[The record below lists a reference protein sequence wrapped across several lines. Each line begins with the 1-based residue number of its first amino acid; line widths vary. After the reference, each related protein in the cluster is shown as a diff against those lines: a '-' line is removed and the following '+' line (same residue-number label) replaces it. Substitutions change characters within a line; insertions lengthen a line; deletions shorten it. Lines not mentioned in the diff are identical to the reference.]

1 MLPALRNLLTSLPPA
16 RDAEV
21 SETLITAHG
30 IRLQRI
36 ISFGQVSPEG
46 FWYDQK
52 ESEWVML
59 LTGRARLVIAG
70 EAEERIMGPGDAVYL
85 PAHCRHRVE
94 WTDPDHPKVWLALF
108 IDGQLGPTV
117 SGPMNEGHALGGT

>member
-1 MLPALRNLLTSLPPA
+1 MLPTLRNLLTSLPSA
-16 RDAEV
+16 CDAEMT
-21 SETLITAHG
+21 ETLITAHG

-52 ESEWVML
+52 EAEWVML

-70 EAEERIMGPGDAVYL
+70 EADERVLGPGDAVYL

-94 WTDPDHPKVWLALF
+94 WTDPDHPTVWLALF

-117 SGPMNEGHALGGT
+117 SGPMNEGHALGGN

>member
-1 MLPALRNLLTSLPPA
+1 MLPTLPNLLTSLPSLG
-16 RDAEV
+16 DAEV
-21 SETLITAHG
+21 TESLITAHG

-52 ESEWVML
+52 EAEWVML

-70 EAEERIMGPGDAVYL
+70 EAEERILGPGDAGYL

-94 WTDPDHPKVWLALF
+94 
-108 IDGQLGPTV
+108 LGWPRRAGGLVGT
-117 SGPMNEGHALGGT
+117 GHRRPGWSYCLGSDERGGR

>member
-1 MLPALRNLLTSLPPA
+1 MLPTLRNLLTSLPSA
-16 RDAEV
+16 RDAEM

-36 ISFGQVSPEG
+36 ISFGQISPEG

-52 ESEWVML
+52 EAEWVVL

-70 EAEERIMGPGDAVYL
+70 EVETRILGPGDAVYL

-94 WTDPDHPKVWLALF
+94 WTDPDHPTVWLALF
-108 IDGQLGPTV
+108 IDGQLGPSV
-117 SGPMNEGHALGGT
+117 SDPMNEGDAVGGN

>member
-1 MLPALRNLLTSLPPA
+1 M
-16 RDAEV
+16 

-36 ISFGQVSPEG
+36 ISFGQVSPKG

-52 ESEWVML
+52 EAEWVML

-70 EAEERIMGPGDAVYL
+70 EVEERILGPGDAVYL
-85 PAHCRHRVE
+85 PGTLPLSRRMDGPRPSDNLVGAVHRRPA
-94 WTDPDHPKVWLALF
+94 WTYR
-108 IDGQLGPTV
+108 
-117 SGPMNEGHALGGT
+117 SGTDERGTRSRREFRSC

>member
-1 MLPALRNLLTSLPPA
+1 MLPTLRNLLTSLPSA
-16 RDAEV
+16 RDAEM

-52 ESEWVML
+52 EAEWVML
-59 LTGRARLVIAG
+59 LTGRARLMIGG
-70 EAEERIMGPGDAVYL
+70 EAEERVLGPGDAVYL

-94 WTDPDHPKVWLALF
+94 WTDPDHPTVWLALF

-117 SGPMNEGHALGGT
+117 SAPMNEGHALGGN

>member
-1 MLPALRNLLTSLPPA
+1 M
-16 RDAEV
+16 

-52 ESEWVML
+52 EAEWVML
-59 LTGRARLVIAG
+59 PTGRARLVIAG
-70 EAEERIMGPGDAVYL
+70 EAEVRVLGPGDLRARRSQPTRRCCL
-85 PAHCRHRVE
+85 PSCSRRPPRSTSEIVQV
-94 WTDPDHPKVWLALF
+94 DPNEVAIVSL
-108 IDGQLGPTV
+108 DG
-117 SGPMNEGHALGGT
+117 

>member
-1 MLPALRNLLTSLPPA
+1 MLPTLRNLLTSLPSVG
-16 RDAEV
+16 DAEM

-52 ESEWVML
+52 EAEWVML

-70 EAEERIMGPGDAVYL
+70 EAGERILAPGAPVYL

-94 WTDPDHPKVWLALF
+94 WTDPDHPTVWLALF
-108 IDGQLGPTV
+108 IDDQLGPT
-117 SGPMNEGHALGGT
+117 AFGGN

>member
-1 MLPALRNLLTSLPPA
+1 MLPTLRNLLTSLPAA

-52 ESEWVML
+52 EAEWVML
-59 LTGRARLVIAG
+59 LTGRARLLIAG
-70 EAEERIMGPGDAVYL
+70 EADDRILGPGDAVYL

-94 WTDPDHPKVWLALF
+94 WTDPEHPTVWLALF
-108 IDGQLGPTV
+108 IDGQLGPIV
-117 SGPMNEGHALGGT
+117 SDPMTEEHALGGN

>member
-1 MLPALRNLLTSLPPA
+1 MRDLLTSLPAA

-52 ESEWVML
+52 EAEWVML
-59 LTGRARLVIAG
+59 LTGRARLLIAG
-70 EAEERIMGPGDAVYL
+70 EADDRILGPGDAVYL

-94 WTDPDHPKVWLALF
+94 WTDPEHPTVWLALF
-108 IDGQLGPTV
+108 IDGQLGPIV
-117 SGPMNEGHALGGT
+117 SDSMTEEHALGGN

>member
-1 MLPALRNLLTSLPPA
+1 MLPTLRNLLTSLPSA
-16 RDAEV
+16 RDAEM

-46 FWYDQK
+46 SWYDQK
-52 ESEWVML
+52 EAEWVML

-70 EAEERIMGPGDAVYL
+70 EAQERILGPGDAVYL

-94 WTDPDHPKVWLALF
+94 WTDPDHPTVWLALF

-117 SGPMNEGHALGGT
+117 SGPMNEGHALGGN

>member
-1 MLPALRNLLTSLPPA
+1 MLPTSRNLLTSLPSA
-16 RDAEV
+16 RDTEM

-36 ISFGQVSPEG
+36 ISFGQISPEG

-52 ESEWVML
+52 EAEWVVL

-70 EAEERIMGPGDAVYL
+70 EVETRILGPGDAVYL

-94 WTDPDHPKVWLALF
+94 WTDPDHPTVWLALF
-108 IDGQLGPTV
+108 IDGQLGPSV
-117 SGPMNEGHALGGT
+117 SGPMNEGDAVGGN

>member
-1 MLPALRNLLTSLPPA
+1 MLPTLRNLLTSLPAA

-52 ESEWVML
+52 EAEWVML
-59 LTGRARLVIAG
+59 LTGRARLLIAG
-70 EAEERIMGPGDAVYL
+70 EADDRILGPGDAVYL

-94 WTDPDHPKVWLALF
+94 WTDPEHPTVWLALF
-108 IDGQLGPTV
+108 IDGQLRPIV
-117 SGPMNEGHALGGT
+117 SAPMNEGQALGGN

>member
-1 MLPALRNLLTSLPPA
+1 MLPTLRNLLTSLPAA

-30 IRLQRI
+30 IRLQGI

-52 ESEWVML
+52 EAEWVML

-70 EAEERIMGPGDAVYL
+70 EAEERVLGPGDAVYL

-94 WTDPDHPKVWLALF
+94 WTDPDHPTVWLALF
-108 IDGQLGPTV
+108 IDGQLGPIV
-117 SGPMNEGHALGGT
+117 SGPMNEGRALGGN

>member
-1 MLPALRNLLTSLPPA
+1 MLPTLRNLLTSLPSA
-16 RDAEV
+16 CNAEV
-21 SETLITAHG
+21 SEILVTAHG
-30 IRLQRI
+30 IRLQRL

-52 ESEWVML
+52 EAEWVML

-70 EAEERIMGPGDAVYL
+70 EAEERVLGPGDAVYL

-94 WTDPDHPKVWLALF
+94 WTDPDNPTVWLALL
-108 IDGQLGPTV
+108 IDAQLGPIV
-117 SGPMNEGHALGGT
+117 LGPMNEGHALGEN